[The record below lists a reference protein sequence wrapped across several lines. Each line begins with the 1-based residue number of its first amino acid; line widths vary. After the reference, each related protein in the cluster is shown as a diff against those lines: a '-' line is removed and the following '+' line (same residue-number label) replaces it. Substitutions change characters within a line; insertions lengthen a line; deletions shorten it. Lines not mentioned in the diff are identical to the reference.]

1 MLSRKYRLSQ
11 EKDILE
17 VLRNGRVFYSD
28 YFVLRILKKRVAVS
42 RFGFVVSKKI
52 HNKPTKRNQP
62 KKRMRH
68 IISDHMREI
77 LLKGDYLFVAKKRI
91 LDLSY
96 RQLEEEI
103 VGVLK
108 KAKVF

>member
-1 MLSRKYRLSQ
+1 
-11 EKDILE
+11 
-17 VLRNGRVFYSD
+17 
-28 YFVLRILKKRVAVS
+28 
-42 RFGFVVSKKI
+42 
-52 HNKPTKRNQP
+52 
-62 KKRMRH
+62 
-68 IISDHMREI
+68 MREI

>member
-11 EKDILE
+11 EKEILE

-28 YFVLRILKKRVAVS
+28 YFVLRILKKGDAVP

-52 HNKPTKRNQP
+52 HNKPTIRNQP

-77 LLKGDYLFVAKKRI
+77 LLKGNFLFVAKKKV

-96 RQLEEEI
+96 GQLEEEI
-103 VGVLK
+103 VRVLK
-108 KAKVF
+108 KAKAL